1 MESYASDMKFEV
13 VSRVLTN
20 HRLKLQAVYN
30 CKIPKTLN
38 FESAHS
44 MCQLNLSFEISVI
57 QDEQLI
63 LNGGIPKIAFLICA
77 LVKSYYG
84 ISSVLRIKL

>member
-44 MCQLNLSFEISVI
+44 MC
-57 QDEQLI
+57 
-63 LNGGIPKIAFLICA
+63 
-77 LVKSYYG
+77 
-84 ISSVLRIKL
+84 